1 MALQR
6 VKPGTGELIGWSV
19 IYSGAFAQ
27 YPEIAYN
34 STDNQYLA
42 ITWGGLVITGGLA
55 DGTGQSLSGRVPHV
69 IAANGIGDGIG
80 SRTTPSATPTWR
92 CI

>member
-1 MALQR
+1 MLGR
-6 VKPGTGELIGWSV
+6 STLYSSV
-19 IYSGAFAQ
+19 FAQ

-55 DGTGQSLSGRVPHV
+55 DGTGSH
-69 IAANGIGDGIG
+69 
-80 SRTTPSATPTWR
+80 
-92 CI
+92 